1 MKFTINEDIFSI
13 FLKKQK
19 TDYNNGV
26 ICKTYAI
33 CNCQCIIFA
42 GFDLYRRDIMPAAD
56 FALGNEEI
64 NFHT

>member
-1 MKFTINEDIFSI
+1 MQLPPKLLFEF
-13 FLKKQK
+13 FERR
-19 TDYNNGV
+19 
-26 ICKTYAI
+26 
-33 CNCQCIIFA
+33 QCIIFA